1 MMIGSNVHYYDTVTS
16 TNDIA
21 HQMAR
26 EGAGEGTVIFAEQQ
40 SNGRG
45 KMGRRWVSPKGE
57 GRLASII
64 LRPDIPFLDAHEW
77 TIMAGVGVAKAIRDT
92 FGLTAMI
99 KWPNDIL
106 INGKKVCGILT
117 EASGQGMERVEYLII
132 GIGINVHS
140 DIASLPE
147 GATSIKAE
155 LGPEVT
161 ADVDRSGFARD
172 LLRTLDKE
180 YAEFTCSKYREH
192 EYLIRGIQK

>member
-1 MMIGSNVHYYDTVTS
+1 MIIGSKIYYYDTVTS

-26 EGAGEGTVIFAEQQ
+26 KGAGEGTVIFAEQQ

-57 GRLASII
+57 GILASII

-117 EASGQGMERVEYLII
+117 EASGRGIERVEYLII

-140 DIASLPE
+140 DMASLPE

-155 LGPEVT
+155 LGPEVA

-172 LLRTLDKE
+172 LLKTLDKE
-180 YAEFTCSKYREH
+180 YAEFTCNKYREH
-192 EYLIRGIQK
+192 EYLNRFIQR

>member
-1 MMIGSNVHYYDTVTS
+1 MIIGSKVYYYDLVTS

-26 EGAGEGTVIFAEQQ
+26 KGAGEGTVIFAEQQ

-45 KMGRRWVSPKGE
+45 RMGRLWVSPKGE
-57 GRLASII
+57 GILASII

-140 DIASLPE
+140 DMASLPE

-155 LGPEVT
+155 LGPEAA
-161 ADVDRSGFARD
+161 ADVDRMGFTKE
-172 LLRTLDKE
+172 LLKTL
-180 YAEFTCSKYREH
+180 S
-192 EYLIRGIQK
+192 LI